1 MFFPSEA
8 ELDQLVLGP
17 ESVAW
22 RTTSDVRLN
31 LAMLYPLLLQV
42 AHPTID
48 AGVADF
54 SEFERQPWDR
64 VRGTI
69 DYLST
74 IVYGGRDAISAGR
87 RLRELHKRFR
97 GIKADGRR
105 YSALEP
111 EAYAWVHATLLET
124 FVRAN
129 ASFCQPMSAP
139 ELDRFY
145 GEYRGLGR
153 LIGVR
158 EQDLPATWPQFSA
171 YFSRTAHAQL
181 SRTASAERV
190 LDALRHLAIPPRA
203 VPEPLWRAIRIPA
216 RRALWLGGIGLLDPW
231 LRRRL
236 GIDWSPLDEVQ
247 FRAMSTL
254 SRAAGPIMP
263 TSLKVVGPGHL
274 RWRRDEIAR
283 GPLGRAA

>member
-1 MFFPSEA
+1 MIFPSEA
-8 ELDQLVLGP
+8 ELDRLVLGP

-31 LAMLYPLLLQV
+31 LAMVYPLLLQV
-42 AHPTID
+42 AHPTVD

-64 VRGTI
+64 VRRTI

-97 GIKADGRR
+97 GTGADGRR

-129 ASFCQPMSAP
+129 ARFCEPMSAS
-139 ELDRFY
+139 ELERFY
-145 GEYRGLGR
+145 REYRGLGR

-158 EQDLPATWPQFSA
+158 EQDLPTTYPQFRD
-171 YFSRTAHAQL
+171 YFETTAGLVL
-181 SRTASAERV
+181 SRTASVERV
-190 LDALRHLAIPPRA
+190 LDALRQLAIAPPV
-203 VPEPLWRAIRIPA
+203 VPGPLWRAIRIPA
-216 RRALWLGGIGLLDPW
+216 RRALWLGGVGLIDPR

-247 FRAMSTL
+247 LRAISTVC
-254 SRAAGPIMP
+254 RAAGPIMP
-263 TSLKVVGPGHL
+263 TSLKIVGPS
-274 RWRRDEIAR
+274 RCAV
-283 GPLGRAA
+283 

>member
-1 MFFPSEA
+1 MVVPPALTYLIRDYLPQQGMIFPSEA
-8 ELDQLVLGP
+8 EPDQLVLGP

-31 LAMLYPLLLQV
+31 LAVLY
-42 AHPTID
+42 
-48 AGVADF
+48 
-54 SEFERQPWDR
+54 
-64 VRGTI
+64 RGTK
-69 DYLST
+69 
-74 IVYGGRDAISAGR
+74 G
-87 RLRELHKRFR
+87 
-97 GIKADGRR
+97 DGRR

-124 FVRAN
+124 FIRAN
-129 ASFCQPMSAP
+129 ASFCQPMSAA

-145 GEYRGLGR
+145 REYRSLGR

-158 EQDLPATWPQFSA
+158 EQDLPANWPQFGA
-171 YFSRTAHAQL
+171 YF
-181 SRTASAERV
+181 
-190 LDALRHLAIPPRA
+190 
-203 VPEPLWRAIRIPA
+203 
-216 RRALWLGGIGLLDPW
+216 
-231 LRRRL
+231 L

-254 SRAAGPIMP
+254 CRAAGPIMP

-274 RWRRDEIAR
+274 RWRRDEMAS